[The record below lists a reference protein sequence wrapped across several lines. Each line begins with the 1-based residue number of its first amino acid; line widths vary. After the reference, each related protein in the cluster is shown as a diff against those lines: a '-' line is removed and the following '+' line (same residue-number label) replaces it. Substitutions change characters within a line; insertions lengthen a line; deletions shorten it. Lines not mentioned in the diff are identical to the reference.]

1 MKFKF
6 LICLFF
12 INLIYSCDLI
22 IFCHS
27 RPMQLN
33 TLLTMIKQNM
43 PEVENVIIL
52 HDHIYQESYFQ
63 IKKKFLFENINVTF
77 VNVYVPAQVAIKP
90 SVERCLLDYDSEYV
104 MFADVNLFIEKKID
118 LCKITENL
126 GNDILCFSNLNKLKE
141 QKSYA
146 FITKKSTI
154 IPFLHELYEMEFTEY
169 DYCPIFSFFNSK
181 QISIRYEKDSIKFL
195 SYPDNRLL
203 NDKFSNGFIIDV
215 NKIKN
220 NKVELSNLVRVS

>member
-22 IFCHS
+22 IFCQS

-104 MFADVNLFIEKKID
+104 MFAD
-118 LCKITENL
+118 
-126 GNDILCFSNLNKLKE
+126 
-141 QKSYA
+141 
-146 FITKKSTI
+146 
-154 IPFLHELYEMEFTEY
+154 
-169 DYCPIFSFFNSK
+169 
-181 QISIRYEKDSIKFL
+181 
-195 SYPDNRLL
+195 
-203 NDKFSNGFIIDV
+203 
-215 NKIKN
+215 
-220 NKVELSNLVRVS
+220 